1 MPRRTL
7 RGTFLLWRNPGRGVT
22 ALPGGAGSAA
32 LSILRGVKV
41 PQKHLPCKDYLC
53 VGKPPMAPLR
63 GRGARITPGGACAA
77 ESIAPRIQNNEPA
90 LNKLSAGR
98 QKKKAWRSIGLIY
111 SGLCKK
117 DGNDG
122 TRTHEEGIVEV
133 GDDIQSTQSCQ
144 RGSHE
149 QLCPIGK

>member
-7 RGTFLLWRNPGRGVT
+7 RGTFFCGGIRGRRVT
-22 ALPGGAGSAA
+22 DFQDGEGNAT

-41 PQKHLPCKDYLC
+41 PQNTLLARITTAWESSLC
-53 VGKPPMAPLR
+53 LHWE
-63 GRGARITPGGACAA
+63 GARITPGGACAA
-77 ESIAPRIQNNEPA
+77 ESIAPRIQNNKPA

-98 QKKKAWRSIGLIY
+98 LKMKAWRSMGLIY

-122 TRTHEEGIVEV
+122 THAHEEGIVEV
-133 GDDIQSTQSCQ
+133 GDDIQSTQASQ